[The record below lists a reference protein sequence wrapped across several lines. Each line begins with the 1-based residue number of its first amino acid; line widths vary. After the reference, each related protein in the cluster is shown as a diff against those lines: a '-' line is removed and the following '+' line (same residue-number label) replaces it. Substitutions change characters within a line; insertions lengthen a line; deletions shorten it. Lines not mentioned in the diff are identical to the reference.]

1 MTNEAMNKRVCEALG
16 IQPKPNY
23 DPYPDVG
30 FGVEWVYPDFH
41 TDPLAL
47 LRVMRQRN
55 DFYQFV
61 QWCRSYSEDGVSY
74 DVVYDIADFIQK
86 FLDTPG
92 VLLNAVDEWIRRGK

>member
-1 MTNEAMNKRVCEALG
+1 LEDKRNDE
-16 IQPKPNY
+16 
-23 DPYPDVG
+23 
-30 FGVEWVYPDFH
+30 

-55 DFYQFV
+55 DFYHFV
-61 QWCRSYSEDGVSY
+61 QWCGSYSEDGVSY

-92 VLLNAVDEWIRRGK
+92 ALLEAVDEWIRRGK